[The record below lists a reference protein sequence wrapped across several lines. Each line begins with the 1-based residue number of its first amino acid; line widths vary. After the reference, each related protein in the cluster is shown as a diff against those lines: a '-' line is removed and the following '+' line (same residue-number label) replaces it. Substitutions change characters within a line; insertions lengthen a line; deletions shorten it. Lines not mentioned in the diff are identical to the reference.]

1 MLALKRNVEIALRL
15 LLALLFIFSGC
26 AKSIDCVGTSLY
38 VASHLDALS
47 LHAITGL
54 SKPIAALLGAAELG
68 LGLMLLLN
76 IMPRLTRFAAMSM
89 LGVFT
94 LVTLLNITIF
104 PLEDC
109 GCFGDVVTLSAE
121 ATFIKNLLLF
131 PPSVILWLVS
141 RKMPSCGM
149 RDVLWAMVIF
159 ISMLGVNI
167 YTLRHLPIIDLL
179 PYSAGTNLRAE
190 INAEREARKNGC
202 RTELVFHDKDG
213 AEYRFDSTCTEC
225 WMDENLEYSGVESV
239 AMEDVEWRYD
249 DFALID
255 ANGLD
260 CSDELLSRDGAS
272 VWLCVASIEALDKSG
287 GLERVIA
294 QLKQRFAESDVVV
307 LSAVYIADIPEQAEV
322 YGVDISLLRTMI
334 RADIGTIHMRNGVV
348 EDKHHIR
355 DLEL

>member
-1 MLALKRNVEIALRL
+1 MLVLKRNVEIALRL

-38 VASHLDALS
+38 VASHIDALS
-47 LHAITGL
+47 LHALIGL
-54 SKPIAALLGAAELG
+54 SKPIAALLGATELG

-76 IMPRLTRFAAMSM
+76 IMPRLTRFAAMSI
-89 LGVFT
+89 LGAFT
-94 LVTLLNITIF
+94 LVTLLNLTIL

-109 GCFGDVVTLSAE
+109 GCFGDVVTLSTE

-131 PPSVILWLVS
+131 PASVILWLVN
-141 RKMPSCGM
+141 RKMPSCRM
-149 RDVLWAMVIF
+149 RDVLCAIAIF
-159 ISMLGVNI
+159 VSTLGVNI
-167 YTLRHLPIIDLL
+167 YTLRHLPIVDLL
-179 PYSAGTNLRAE
+179 PYSVGTNLRAE
-190 INAEREARKNGC
+190 INAEREARTKGC
-202 RTELVFHDKDG
+202 RTELIFHDKDG
-213 AEYRFDSTCTEC
+213 VEYRFDSTCTEC
-225 WMDENLEYSGVESV
+225 WMDENLEYSGVESI

-255 ANGLD
+255 ANGVD
-260 CSDELLSRDGAS
+260 CSDELLSRAGTS

-294 QLKQRFAESDVVV
+294 QLEQRFAESDVVV

-334 RADIGTIHMRNGVV
+334 RADVGTIHMRNGVV

-355 DLEL
+355 DLGL